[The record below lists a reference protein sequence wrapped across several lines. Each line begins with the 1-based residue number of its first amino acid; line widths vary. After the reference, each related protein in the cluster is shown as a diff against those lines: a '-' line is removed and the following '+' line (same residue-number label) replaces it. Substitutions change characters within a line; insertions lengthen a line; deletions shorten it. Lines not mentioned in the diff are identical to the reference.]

1 MGNKASSTVA
11 ATPIQVNNSPRSF
24 TVRGESQMEAINKL
38 AETTALYV
46 GAGHLEFEGQEDKQV
61 VSPRLRLAPNQ
72 VFPVHVTRDVNDS
85 RVYYASVTVK

>member
-1 MGNKASSTVA
+1 MGNKASSAVA

-38 AETTALYV
+38 AETTTLYV